1 MADVLQVITVSTAVV
16 SGKGVLT
23 GLIVSLG
30 TTSSSGTI
38 IIYDSTSASG
48 TVIFQAEVF
57 SSNRPTVILFEDR
70 FAPRF
75 TTGLYVALDAN
86 MIANIFAT
94 ER

>member
-1 MADVLQVITVSTAVV
+1 MADVLQVVTTSTSVIT
-16 SGKGVLT
+16 GKGVLT

-38 IIYDSTSASG
+38 IIYDNTAGSG
-48 TVIFQAEVF
+48 TIIFQAEVF
-57 SSNRPTVILFEDR
+57 SNSPPLVIMFEDR

-75 TTGLYVALDAN
+75 ATGLYVALDAN
-86 MIANIFAT
+86 VIANIWAT